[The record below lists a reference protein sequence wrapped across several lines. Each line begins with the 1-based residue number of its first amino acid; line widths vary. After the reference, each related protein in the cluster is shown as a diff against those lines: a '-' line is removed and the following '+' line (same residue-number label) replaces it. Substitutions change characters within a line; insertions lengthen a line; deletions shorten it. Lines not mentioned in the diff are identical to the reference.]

1 MKISVSQEKWF
12 STKNHCG
19 VNQTQICKDL
29 SPPNSDSVGL
39 GSWHYKNFYRQF
51 WCEVRIRGLLS
62 RDMDNLVLFF
72 SVVDLEYNEVVE
84 LQGEGRLFQYI
95 GYRKRYL
102 STTQTDVLKHFF
114 KLMGLLVQ
122 SNFILFFKDI
132 IYLSRLYC
140 IFIAVW
146 ELP

>member
-1 MKISVSQEKWF
+1 
-12 STKNHCG
+12 
-19 VNQTQICKDL
+19 
-29 SPPNSDSVGL
+29 
-39 GSWHYKNFYRQF
+39 
-51 WCEVRIRGLLS
+51 
-62 RDMDNLVLFF
+62 MDNLVLFF

-132 IYLSRLYC
+132 YLFKNIYFLKILFIYLGCTAYSSQCESFPSCVRQ
-140 IFIAVW
+140 ASPVVW
-146 ELP
+146 RSGLFVSQHVGS